1 MAAEVDVL
9 GQPRV
14 QGVIALVHLVAEP
27 GELVAVGDQIGL
39 AVLLRFDC
47 SRAIPVGGVVHRA
60 RDGLVRSHVQGI
72 GQGGKGLRLDLVGIG
87 PLRDG
92 FCRVVGQG
100 ERRLAV
106 RHGEGDDGLVFG
118 KRSALLRR
126 DGEGDARGVDRDGNG
141 IFRGVGISVGLAV
154 ADGGDGDGIA
164 AGPGELN
171 FRGVVPGRFDERL
184 GHERLTA
191 LRKRNEI
198 AARVR
203 DRRPAGS
210 LVRPRDDRGRELLR
224 LDDREGGRV
233 QKIREARVF
242 QAVGPGVDAEGA
254 AEPREDGRILQLR
267 RGLGRAGGVLAAV
280 LAGQGA
286 VLAIEGVRDR
296 SIAAAC
302 DWAEGT
308 GISRHIHDH
317 IGVLDLCSG
326 AAGHAVT
333 DQTADIAVAHDCAAC
348 KAARDRAR
356 AVAANQAAG
365 IVAGRCYG
373 DMQRIALIHGLAG
386 HTDQT
391 ADLARAADPGI
402 HYRAAIDRCR
412 AVADQTADRTCAG
425 DCSILHHAVGRAAA
439 AVQTA
444 DQHTGVDGYTGDR
457 SGIDRQVLGDN
468 VGMAKQACKFRTL
481 RYLYLEVG
489 DHMSRAVERTAERMA
504 RIHADGRKRLVVQV
518 NICGQ
523 HIIGVIDCRFVRSE
537 LAQIRQFFA
546 AFDLVRIRRG
556 AGAAG
561 ETLRHAAVPRGEG
574 GPFRGDGL
582 FRAVHR
588 DGAADAL
595 IALAL
600 DAVAVG
606 LGHEREGIG
615 LPFPRA
621 GLLTAGRMG
630 DGDGGVRRDV
640 REGQLAAGLR
650 RQLDRRIGK
659 AGRLGDRDVAGSVGV
674 AEAGRSIV
682 TAALREGVNDL
693 AGIVLRR
700 LRRDGLS
707 VFALALGQGEVRG
720 RGDDEEVDVIGLLR
734 QRHGVGHVGRRD
746 GEGALLLQIVVLA
759 VVTGDR
765 PAVAALIEAGIDVCR
780 LVLFAVCAH
789 LRGADAGCAGHRDG
803 GVGRLDRQRDG
814 KGRIRVLPLEGGIGI
829 RVCKRAAERGRQ
841 RFEFLR
847 GLRGALLIF
856 GAAAGQIEAG
866 GRFRAVAGAVAKQ
879 RFCIGPSRDAA
890 GGIAVR
896 GRAAQIANQAA
907 KVFTSLK
914 IAPVV
919 AVFNTAACTAGN
931 TAKITVVILSTG
943 DRRLVIAQQDR
954 SAAMRTHDTTGQ
966 GRGGIDRCVVGNSC
980 ALIRAP
986 CDRTAVGTGNA
997 AYITAAKDSR
1007 VLQRNIADRTGVGSC
1022 HQCGINAV
1030 ACLRTLDARVC
1041 DREVMDAAGLADVA
1055 EQAGDRVFAVH
1066 VQAGDGLA
1074 VSVKV
1079 AGEGGGAGSAHRRP
1093 LLRIVPRLV
1102 EGDVFRQNALRAR
1115 LAAVH
1120 EVCKALQLC
1129 TGRDLIDV
1137 ANLGRHN
1144 AVAFPGIA
1152 GRQRDVDRLRR
1163 RADRQELVFDLLIPL
1178 GLDRVGIAAGGK
1190 VIDGRVRFPGRHH
1203 GLFAVPDSDGDGR
1216 IRGRAGHVKG
1226 NGDLVRSRQ
1235 RILNLK
1241 VCAVDL
1247 ERDIFL
1253 ALIAKQLCGVDIAA
1267 VREDPGVCRLRDRL
1281 DGLALLD
1288 GDGRVLGHVG
1298 EHDVPDLRPDGV
1310 EVHICAVQRDGRAV
1324 GVFDRAARRLGPAV
1338 KAVTRVGEGVL
1349 RQVSRTEDAL
1359 LTGRV
1364 RAVVGVEDD
1373 LVREGDGEVLQPDT
1387 VARPIAAEVL
1397 LKADPDLFASLY
1409 LHTVGGIVAHLSAER
1424 FFIRLIEQRLRFLA
1438 RCLRDPV
1445 DLQIIPLGF
1454 RRSLI
1459 GESQLCCLQER
1470 DRQTGFRAADFFV
1483 CRNQRCTVFR
1493 YFQRVDFLFNVFRI
1507 IGNRCCACQC
1517 CEEVLERSVG
1527 IRYCLDC
1534 GNGVD
1539 ARVYLFRAAVGVVVL
1554 ARPALRTDHD
1564 GERVARTDRD
1574 GLVPAHERGIRVPA
1588 GPVVIQ
1594 RIDLRIRQRAFEHAG
1609 EEVLVVRRRNDLDRL
1624 ALRVAERDLIVG
1636 GVDLVQI
1643 NTGHGEAGQGLV
1655 CIIRDTANVRAAEA
1669 GVLHADL
1676 IAAAQ
1681 LFSCSVIRR
1690 QLIREPIVEREHPA
1704 ASAALFQS
1712 VDRRNIGIRMGHGI
1726 PLERFFQAGHRRGVL
1741 VERDLLVDELSMPLC
1756 CAGFPGPVAGI
1767 RSAGIRRVI
1776 FHDHTDR
1783 TDRAAQIERGLT
1795 VAALR
1800 GCLRHSFGLL
1810 FGLLGRDLFG
1820 RSFLCRGLFCR
1831 SQLRVVCRKLLCRVL
1846 RRGLVRGL
1854 RLIDDGPALRLA
1866 RSADGQRIAARRLK
1880 RKLIG
1885 RPAVRGLR
1893 AGQRFAVQTGGVL
1906 HRLAVRLRADRYRK
1920 RRLRRGIDAICQ
1932 CAVQTGLDRDRLLRG
1947 QRVLRSRRQH
1957 VHRQNADEHDQ
1968 CQDQTQ
1974 YSFFHVVRSFFFI
1987 FLRGRICSA
1996 DKGRIY
2002 AKKPPSETSQT
2013 AAVPVR
2019 RAHGKNERTAHKIS
2033 AHKNRHCRES
2043 SS

>member
-1 MAAEVDVL
+1 
-9 GQPRV
+9 
-14 QGVIALVHLVAEP
+14 
-27 GELVAVGDQIGL
+27 
-39 AVLLRFDC
+39 
-47 SRAIPVGGVVHRA
+47 
-60 RDGLVRSHVQGI
+60 
-72 GQGGKGLRLDLVGIG
+72 
-87 PLRDG
+87 
-92 FCRVVGQG
+92 
-100 ERRLAV
+100 
-106 RHGEGDDGLVFG
+106 
-118 KRSALLRR
+118 
-126 DGEGDARGVDRDGNG
+126 
-141 IFRGVGISVGLAV
+141 
-154 ADGGDGDGIA
+154 
-164 AGPGELN
+164 
-171 FRGVVPGRFDERL
+171 
-184 GHERLTA
+184 
-191 LRKRNEI
+191 
-198 AARVR
+198 
-203 DRRPAGS
+203 
-210 LVRPRDDRGRELLR
+210 
-224 LDDREGGRV
+224 
-233 QKIREARVF
+233 
-242 QAVGPGVDAEGA
+242 
-254 AEPREDGRILQLR
+254 
-267 RGLGRAGGVLAAV
+267 
-280 LAGQGA
+280 
-286 VLAIEGVRDR
+286 
-296 SIAAAC
+296 
-302 DWAEGT
+302 
-308 GISRHIHDH
+308 
-317 IGVLDLCSG
+317 
-326 AAGHAVT
+326 
-333 DQTADIAVAHDCAAC
+333 
-348 KAARDRAR
+348 
-356 AVAANQAAG
+356 
-365 IVAGRCYG
+365 
-373 DMQRIALIHGLAG
+373 
-386 HTDQT
+386 
-391 ADLARAADPGI
+391 
-402 HYRAAIDRCR
+402 
-412 AVADQTADRTCAG
+412 
-425 DCSILHHAVGRAAA
+425 
-439 AVQTA
+439 
-444 DQHTGVDGYTGDR
+444 
-457 SGIDRQVLGDN
+457 
-468 VGMAKQACKFRTL
+468 
-481 RYLYLEVG
+481 
-489 DHMSRAVERTAERMA
+489 MSRAVERTAERMA

-523 HIIGVIDCRFVRSE
+523 HIIGGIDCLFVRSE
-537 LAQIRQFFA
+537 LAQIRQLFA

-561 ETLRHAAVPRGEG
+561 EALRHAAVPRGEG

-621 GLLTAGRMG
+621 GLLAAGRMG
-630 DGDGGVRRDV
+630 DSDGGVRRDV

-650 RQLDRRIGK
+650 RQFDRRIGK
-659 AGRLGDRDVAGSVGV
+659 AGRLGDRDVAGNVGV

-682 TAALREGVNDL
+682 IAALREGVNDL

-707 VFALALGQGEVRG
+707 VFALALGQGEVRAHG
-720 RGDDEEVDVIGLLR
+720 VDNEVDVIGLRR

-765 PAVAALIEAGIDVCR
+765 PAVAALIEAGIDVGR

-847 GLRGALLIF
+847 GLRGALRIF
-856 GAAAGQIEAG
+856 AAAAGQIEAG
-866 GRFRAVAGAVAKQ
+866 GRFRTVTGAVAEQ
-879 RFCIGPSRDAA
+879 RFCIRPSRDAA

-954 SAAMRTHDTTGQ
+954 SAAMRTHDTTGR

-1007 VLQRNIADRTGVGSC
+1007 VLQRNIADRTGAGSC

-1030 ACLRTLDARVC
+1030 AGFRALDACVR
-1041 DREVMDAAGLADVA
+1041 DREVVDAAGLADVA

-1093 LLRIVPRLV
+1093 LLRIVARLV

-1115 LAAVH
+1115 FFPVH
-1120 EVCKALQLC
+1120 EVGKALQLC

-1203 GLFAVPDSDGDGR
+1203 GLFAVPDSDSDGR

-1253 ALIAKQLCGVDIAA
+1253 ALIAKQLCGVGIAA
-1267 VREDPGVCRLRDRL
+1267 VREDPGVRRLRDRL

-1288 GDGRVLGHVG
+1288 GDGRARGHLG

-1338 KAVTRVGEGVL
+1338 KAVARVGEGVL

-1364 RAVVGVEDD
+1364 RAVVGVEGD
-1373 LVREGDGEVLQPDT
+1373 LVREGDGEVFQINA
-1387 VARPIAAEVL
+1387 VFAAVGAAVL
-1397 LKADPDLFASLY
+1397 LICQLEGVSGLQLDGVVRKLGHSLASVL
-1409 LHTVGGIVAHLSAER
+1409 LDAGVAGCTR
-1424 FFIRLIEQRLRFLA
+1424 FFDA
-1438 RCLRDPV
+1438 DV
-1445 DLQIIPLGF
+1445 QIVPPRGSITAFAGSF
-1454 RRSLI
+1454 I
-1459 GESQLCCLQER
+1459 CKAQLCRLFEREGDCGIRIVHPSVRGFQDAILHVKRILRVVRDIGDCL
-1470 DRQTGFRAADFFV
+1470 
-1483 CRNQRCTVFR
+1483 
-1493 YFQRVDFLFNVFRI
+1493 DFLR
-1507 IGNRCCACQC
+1507 
-1517 CEEVLERSVG
+1517 EEVLECNISACRTFNS
-1527 IRYCLDC
+1527 D
-1534 GNGVD
+1534 GVD
-1539 ARVYLFRAAVGVVVL
+1539 ARVYILCLDIATIIH
-1554 ARPALRTDHD
+1554 ARPALCTDHN
-1564 GERVARTDRD
+1564 GERVALFDRD
-1574 GLVPAHERGIRVPA
+1574 SFVSAHERGICVPA
-1588 GPVVIQ
+1588 VFVVIQ
-1594 RIDLRIRQRAFEHAG
+1594 RLDLRICQCAFEHAG
-1609 EEVLVVRRRNDLDRL
+1609 EEILVGRRRDDLDRL
-1624 ALRVAERDLIVG
+1624 ALRVAEQDFIVARVNFLQLRTSHG
-1636 GVDLVQI
+1636 KVGQI
-1643 NTGHGEAGQGLV
+1643 LDFFIKE
-1655 CIIRDTANVRAAEA
+1655 TANIFAHTA

-1676 IAAAQ
+1676 IAVTQ
-1681 LFSCSVIRR
+1681 FFSGPIRWWRMTGEPVIK
-1690 QLIREPIVEREHPA
+1690 REHPSKTVA
-1704 ASAALFQS
+1704 RRIRFQPA
-1712 VDRRNIGIRMGHGI
+1712 DLRNITVRVGHGI
-1726 PLERFFQAGHRRGVL
+1726 ALDRIRDASHRRGVL
-1741 VERDLLVDELSMPLC
+1741 VECDLLVDELPMPLLR
-1756 CAGFPGPVAGI
+1756 AGFPGPVAGI
-1767 RSAGIRRVI
+1767 RSAGICRVVL
-1776 FHDHTDR
+1776 HDHADR
-1783 TDRAAQIERGLT
+1783 TDRTAQIDRGLT

-1800 GCLRHSFGLL
+1800 GCLRHGFGLL
-1810 FGLLGRDLFG
+1810 PGLLGRDLFG
-1820 RSFLCRGLFCR
+1820 RSQLWVICRNI
-1831 SQLRVVCRKLLCRVL
+1831 LCRVL

-1854 RLIDDGPALRLA
+1854 RLIDDSPALRLA
-1866 RSADGQRIAARRLK
+1866 RGADGQRIAARRLK

-1906 HRLAVRLRADRYRK
+1906 HRLAVRLCADRYRK
-1920 RRLRRGIDAICQ
+1920 RRLRRRIDAVCQ
-1932 CAVQTGLDRDRLLRG
+1932 RTVQTGLDRDRLLRR
-1947 QRVLRSRRQH
+1947 QRVRRSRRQH
-1957 VHRQNADEHDQ
+1957 VHRQDADEHDQ

-1996 DKGRIY
+1996 GMGRIY

-2033 AHKNRHCRES
+2033 AHKNSTLQGELVLNVSHPES
-2043 SS
+2043 AGYLRPDSNSSDLQSGGSGILRVRFLPSHRAQVPAMATFRSRSAWLLWNVLLLTAPVEWIGYLSFFIADCQA

>member
-1 MAAEVDVL
+1 
-9 GQPRV
+9 
-14 QGVIALVHLVAEP
+14 
-27 GELVAVGDQIGL
+27 
-39 AVLLRFDC
+39 
-47 SRAIPVGGVVHRA
+47 
-60 RDGLVRSHVQGI
+60 
-72 GQGGKGLRLDLVGIG
+72 
-87 PLRDG
+87 
-92 FCRVVGQG
+92 
-100 ERRLAV
+100 
-106 RHGEGDDGLVFG
+106 
-118 KRSALLRR
+118 
-126 DGEGDARGVDRDGNG
+126 
-141 IFRGVGISVGLAV
+141 
-154 ADGGDGDGIA
+154 
-164 AGPGELN
+164 
-171 FRGVVPGRFDERL
+171 
-184 GHERLTA
+184 
-191 LRKRNEI
+191 
-198 AARVR
+198 
-203 DRRPAGS
+203 
-210 LVRPRDDRGRELLR
+210 
-224 LDDREGGRV
+224 
-233 QKIREARVF
+233 
-242 QAVGPGVDAEGA
+242 
-254 AEPREDGRILQLR
+254 
-267 RGLGRAGGVLAAV
+267 
-280 LAGQGA
+280 
-286 VLAIEGVRDR
+286 
-296 SIAAAC
+296 
-302 DWAEGT
+302 
-308 GISRHIHDH
+308 
-317 IGVLDLCSG
+317 
-326 AAGHAVT
+326 
-333 DQTADIAVAHDCAAC
+333 
-348 KAARDRAR
+348 
-356 AVAANQAAG
+356 
-365 IVAGRCYG
+365 
-373 DMQRIALIHGLAG
+373 
-386 HTDQT
+386 
-391 ADLARAADPGI
+391 
-402 HYRAAIDRCR
+402 
-412 AVADQTADRTCAG
+412 
-425 DCSILHHAVGRAAA
+425 
-439 AVQTA
+439 
-444 DQHTGVDGYTGDR
+444 
-457 SGIDRQVLGDN
+457 
-468 VGMAKQACKFRTL
+468 
-481 RYLYLEVG
+481 
-489 DHMSRAVERTAERMA
+489 
-504 RIHADGRKRLVVQV
+504 
-518 NICGQ
+518 
-523 HIIGVIDCRFVRSE
+523 
-537 LAQIRQFFA
+537 
-546 AFDLVRIRRG
+546 
-556 AGAAG
+556 
-561 ETLRHAAVPRGEG
+561 
-574 GPFRGDGL
+574 
-582 FRAVHR
+582 
-588 DGAADAL
+588 
-595 IALAL
+595 
-600 DAVAVG
+600 
-606 LGHEREGIG
+606 
-615 LPFPRA
+615 
-621 GLLTAGRMG
+621 
-630 DGDGGVRRDV
+630 
-640 REGQLAAGLR
+640 
-650 RQLDRRIGK
+650 
-659 AGRLGDRDVAGSVGV
+659 
-674 AEAGRSIV
+674 
-682 TAALREGVNDL
+682 
-693 AGIVLRR
+693 
-700 LRRDGLS
+700 
-707 VFALALGQGEVRG
+707 
-720 RGDDEEVDVIGLLR
+720 
-734 QRHGVGHVGRRD
+734 
-746 GEGALLLQIVVLA
+746 
-759 VVTGDR
+759 
-765 PAVAALIEAGIDVCR
+765 
-780 LVLFAVCAH
+780 
-789 LRGADAGCAGHRDG
+789 
-803 GVGRLDRQRDG
+803 
-814 KGRIRVLPLEGGIGI
+814 
-829 RVCKRAAERGRQ
+829 
-841 RFEFLR
+841 
-847 GLRGALLIF
+847 
-856 GAAAGQIEAG
+856 
-866 GRFRAVAGAVAKQ
+866 
-879 RFCIGPSRDAA
+879 
-890 GGIAVR
+890 
-896 GRAAQIANQAA
+896 
-907 KVFTSLK
+907 
-914 IAPVV
+914 
-919 AVFNTAACTAGN
+919 
-931 TAKITVVILSTG
+931 
-943 DRRLVIAQQDR
+943 
-954 SAAMRTHDTTGQ
+954 
-966 GRGGIDRCVVGNSC
+966 
-980 ALIRAP
+980 
-986 CDRTAVGTGNA
+986 
-997 AYITAAKDSR
+997 
-1007 VLQRNIADRTGVGSC
+1007 
-1022 HQCGINAV
+1022 
-1030 ACLRTLDARVC
+1030 
-1041 DREVMDAAGLADVA
+1041 MDAAGLADVA

-1074 VSVKV
+1074 VAVKV

-1102 EGDVFRQNALRAR
+1102 EGDVLRQNALRAR
-1115 LAAVH
+1115 FFPVH
-1120 EVCKALQLC
+1120 EVGKALQLC

-1163 RADRQELVFDLLIPL
+1163 RANRQELVFDLLIPL

-1216 IRGRAGHVKG
+1216 IHGRAGHVKG

-1253 ALIAKQLCGVDIAA
+1253 ALIAKQLCRVGIAA
-1267 VREDPGVCRLRDRL
+1267 VREDPGVRRLRDRL

-1288 GDGRVLGHVG
+1288 GDGHVLGHVG
-1298 EHDVPDLRPDGV
+1298 ERDGPDLRPDGV

-1359 LTGRV
+1359 LAGRV

-1387 VARPIAAEVL
+1387 VARPIAAEIL
-1397 LKADPDLFASLY
+1397 LKADPDLFTSLY

-1470 DRQTGFRAADFFV
+1470 DRQTGFRFADFFV

-1539 ARVYLFRAAVGVVVL
+1539 ARIYLFRTAVGAIVL

-1564 GERVARTDRD
+1564 GERVALFDRD
-1574 GLVPAHERGIRVPA
+1574 SFVSAHERGICVPA
-1588 GPVVIQ
+1588 VFVVIQ

-1636 GVDLVQI
+1636 GVDLVQLR
-1643 NTGHGEAGQGLV
+1643 TGHGEVGQGLV
-1655 CIIRDTANVRAAEA
+1655 FIIRDTADIRTHFA

-1676 IAAAQ
+1676 IAVTQ
-1681 LFSCSVIRR
+1681 LFLCRICCRQIIGEPFVECVHPANAVIRR
-1690 QLIREPIVEREHPA
+1690 IRFQPA
-1704 ASAALFQS
+1704 DL
-1712 VDRRNIGIRMGHGI
+1712 RNITVRVGHGI
-1726 PLERFFQAGHRRGVL
+1726 ALDRIRDAGHRRGVL
-1741 VERDLLVDELSMPLC
+1741 VERDLLVDELPMPLC
-1756 CAGFPGPVAGI
+1756 RTGFPGPVAGI

-1776 FHDHTDR
+1776 FHDHADR
-1783 TDRAAQIERGLT
+1783 TDRTAQIDRGLA

-1800 GCLRHSFGLL
+1800 GRLRFGFGRLL
-1810 FGLLGRDLFG
+1810 GLLGRDLFG

-1831 SQLRVVCRKLLCRVL
+1831 SQLRVVCRKLL

>member
-1 MAAEVDVL
+1 M
-9 GQPRV
+9 
-14 QGVIALVHLVAEP
+14 
-27 GELVAVGDQIGL
+27 
-39 AVLLRFDC
+39 
-47 SRAIPVGGVVHRA
+47 HRE

-106 RHGEGDDGLVFG
+106 RHGEGDGGLVFG

-154 ADGGDGDGIA
+154 ADGDDGDGIA

-184 GHERLTA
+184 GQERLTA

-203 DRRPAGS
+203 DRRPAGR
-210 LVRPRDDRGRELLR
+210 LIRPRDDRGRELLR

-254 AEPREDGRILQLR
+254 AELREDGRILQLR

-286 VLAIEGVRDR
+286 VAAVEGAGSRYGD
-296 SIAAAC
+296 IAAAC
-302 DWAEGT
+302 KRAKLPGT
-308 GISRHIHDH
+308 GRHVSNSIRR
-317 IGVLDLCSG
+317 LDLCFAIRTAVADH
-326 AAGHAVT
+326 AADVAVARHRAAAHKAVRDIACVAAA
-333 DQTADIAVAHDCAAC
+333 DQT
-348 KAARDRAR
+348 
-356 AVAANQAAG
+356 AG
-365 IVAGRCYG
+365 IVAGRRYG
-373 DMQRIALIHGLAG
+373 NMQGVALRHSLADLRNQAADIFCTGDCRIDHCALRHSRAG
-386 HTDQT
+386 ITDQ
-391 ADLARAADPGI
+391 AAGQV
-402 HYRAAIDRCR
+402 AAASHR
-412 AVADQTADRTCAG
+412 AV
-425 DCSILHHAVGRAAA
+425 LHHAVRDRAGAICSADQSADVAGRAGDRRVVDRQILNGSPIHTAK
-439 AVQTA
+439 QTA
-444 DQHTGVDGYTGDR
+444 ERFCSVD
-457 SGIDRQVLGDN
+457 
-468 VGMAKQACKFRTL
+468 
-481 RYLYLEVG
+481 LEVG
-489 DHMSRAVERTAERMA
+489 DGIASTVEDALKLIRAA
-504 RIHADGRKRLVVQV
+504 RANGRKHVVGKV
-518 NICGQ
+518 NIRGQ
-523 HIIGVIDCRFVRSE
+523 LIVEAAGISALCAEF
-537 LAQIRQFFA
+537 AQIRQLRA
-546 AFDLVRIRRG
+546 AFNEIRIRLG
-556 AGAAG
+556 AGAG
-561 ETLRHAAVPRGEG
+561 EALRHAAVPRGEG
-574 GPFRGDGL
+574 GPFRGNGL

-621 GLLTAGRMG
+621 GLLAAGRMG

-659 AGRLGDRDVAGSVGV
+659 AGRLGDRDVARSVGV

-682 TAALREGVNDL
+682 IAALREGVNDL

-707 VFALALGQGEVRG
+707 VSALALGQGEVHAHG
-720 RGDDEEVDVIGLLR
+720 VDNEVDVIGLRR

-765 PAVAALIEAGIDVCR
+765 PAVAALIEAGIDVGR

-814 KGRIRVLPLEGGIGI
+814 KGRIRVLPLEGGIRI

-847 GLRGALLIF
+847 GLRGALRIF

-866 GRFRAVAGAVAKQ
+866 GRFRAVAGAVAEQ

-890 GGIAVR
+890 GGVAVR
-896 GRAAQIANQAA
+896 GRAAQRARNAA
-907 KVFTSLK
+907 KISAGLDISPVIAAFDRAGTFILTS
-914 IAPVV
+914 
-919 AVFNTAACTAGN
+919 NTANMAN
-931 TAKITVVILSTG
+931 VLFSTR
-943 DRRLVIAQQDR
+943 DPRQVIAER
-954 SAAMRTHDTTGQ
+954 NR
-966 GRGGIDRCVVGNSC
+966 
-980 ALIRAP
+980 P
-986 CDRTAVGTGNA
+986 AVLAGNA
-997 AYITAAKDSR
+997 ASQRIIGTGGFFIVCYGRAFVCAARDRALIESCNAACIAAAGNHR
-1007 VLQRNIADRTGVGSC
+1007 VFQRDIADRTGIR
-1022 HQCGINAV
+1022 CGGERRIN
-1030 ACLRTLDARVC
+1030 LRIVRAGLHALDARVC

-1074 VSVKV
+1074 VAVKV

-1102 EGDVFRQNALRAR
+1102 EGDVLRQNALRAR
-1115 LAAVH
+1115 FFPVH
-1120 EVCKALQLC
+1120 EVGKALQLC

-1152 GRQRDVDRLRR
+1152 VRQRDVDRLRR

-1253 ALIAKQLCGVDIAA
+1253 ALIAKQLCGVGIAA

-1373 LVREGDGEVLQPDT
+1373 LVRKGDGEVLQPDT

-1470 DRQTGFRAADFFV
+1470 DRQTGFRFADFFV

-1539 ARVYLFRAAVGVVVL
+1539 ARIYLFRTAVGAIVL

-1564 GERVARTDRD
+1564 GERVALFDRD
-1574 GLVPAHERGIRVPA
+1574 GLAAAHERSIRVPA
-1588 GPVVIQ
+1588 VFVVIQ
-1594 RIDLRIRQRAFEHAG
+1594 RIDLRIRQCTFEHAG
-1609 EEVLVVRRRNDLDRL
+1609 EEILIGCRRDDLDRF
-1624 ALRVAERDLIVG
+1624 ALRVTKRDLIVG
-1636 GVDLVQI
+1636 GVDLVQLR
-1643 NTGHGEAGQGLV
+1643 TGHGEAG
-1655 CIIRDTANVRAAEA
+1655 
-1669 GVLHADL
+1669 
-1676 IAAAQ
+1676 
-1681 LFSCSVIRR
+1681 
-1690 QLIREPIVEREHPA
+1690 
-1704 ASAALFQS
+1704 
-1712 VDRRNIGIRMGHGI
+1712 
-1726 PLERFFQAGHRRGVL
+1726 
-1741 VERDLLVDELSMPLC
+1741 
-1756 CAGFPGPVAGI
+1756 
-1767 RSAGIRRVI
+1767 
-1776 FHDHTDR
+1776 
-1783 TDRAAQIERGLT
+1783 
-1795 VAALR
+1795 
-1800 GCLRHSFGLL
+1800 
-1810 FGLLGRDLFG
+1810 
-1820 RSFLCRGLFCR
+1820 
-1831 SQLRVVCRKLLCRVL
+1831 
-1846 RRGLVRGL
+1846 
-1854 RLIDDGPALRLA
+1854 
-1866 RSADGQRIAARRLK
+1866 
-1880 RKLIG
+1880 
-1885 RPAVRGLR
+1885 
-1893 AGQRFAVQTGGVL
+1893 
-1906 HRLAVRLRADRYRK
+1906 
-1920 RRLRRGIDAICQ
+1920 
-1932 CAVQTGLDRDRLLRG
+1932 
-1947 QRVLRSRRQH
+1947 
-1957 VHRQNADEHDQ
+1957 
-1968 CQDQTQ
+1968 
-1974 YSFFHVVRSFFFI
+1974 
-1987 FLRGRICSA
+1987 
-1996 DKGRIY
+1996 
-2002 AKKPPSETSQT
+2002 
-2013 AAVPVR
+2013 
-2019 RAHGKNERTAHKIS
+2019 
-2033 AHKNRHCRES
+2033 
-2043 SS
+2043 

>member
-1 MAAEVDVL
+1 
-9 GQPRV
+9 
-14 QGVIALVHLVAEP
+14 
-27 GELVAVGDQIGL
+27 
-39 AVLLRFDC
+39 
-47 SRAIPVGGVVHRA
+47 
-60 RDGLVRSHVQGI
+60 
-72 GQGGKGLRLDLVGIG
+72 
-87 PLRDG
+87 
-92 FCRVVGQG
+92 
-100 ERRLAV
+100 
-106 RHGEGDDGLVFG
+106 
-118 KRSALLRR
+118 
-126 DGEGDARGVDRDGNG
+126 
-141 IFRGVGISVGLAV
+141 
-154 ADGGDGDGIA
+154 
-164 AGPGELN
+164 
-171 FRGVVPGRFDERL
+171 
-184 GHERLTA
+184 
-191 LRKRNEI
+191 
-198 AARVR
+198 
-203 DRRPAGS
+203 
-210 LVRPRDDRGRELLR
+210 
-224 LDDREGGRV
+224 
-233 QKIREARVF
+233 
-242 QAVGPGVDAEGA
+242 
-254 AEPREDGRILQLR
+254 
-267 RGLGRAGGVLAAV
+267 
-280 LAGQGA
+280 
-286 VLAIEGVRDR
+286 
-296 SIAAAC
+296 
-302 DWAEGT
+302 
-308 GISRHIHDH
+308 
-317 IGVLDLCSG
+317 
-326 AAGHAVT
+326 
-333 DQTADIAVAHDCAAC
+333 
-348 KAARDRAR
+348 
-356 AVAANQAAG
+356 
-365 IVAGRCYG
+365 
-373 DMQRIALIHGLAG
+373 MQRIALIHSLAG

-523 HIIGVIDCRFVRSE
+523 HIIGVIDCLFVRSE
-537 LAQIRQFFA
+537 LAQIRQLFA

-561 ETLRHAAVPRGEG
+561 EALRHAAVPRGEG

-650 RQLDRRIGK
+650 RQFDRHIGK
-659 AGRLGDRDVAGSVGV
+659 AGRLGNRDVAGSVGV

-682 TAALREGVNDL
+682 IAALREGVNDL

-707 VFALALGQGEVRG
+707 VFALALGQGEVHAHG
-720 RGDDEEVDVIGLLR
+720 VDNEVDVIGLRR

-765 PAVAALIEAGIDVCR
+765 PAVAALIEAGIDVGS
-780 LVLFAVCAH
+780 LVRFFVFAH

-847 GLRGALLIF
+847 GLRGALRIF

-866 GRFRAVAGAVAKQ
+866 GRFRAVAGAVAEQ
-879 RFCIGPSRDAA
+879 RFCIRPSRDAA
-890 GGIAVR
+890 GGVAVR
-896 GRAAQIANQAA
+896 GCAAQIARNAA
-907 KVFTSLK
+907 KISAGLDISPV
-914 IAPVV
+914 IA
-919 AVFNTAACTAGN
+919 AFDRAGTFILAGN
-931 TAKITVVILSTG
+931 TANMAAVLFSTC
-943 DRRLVIAQQDR
+943 DPRQVIAERD
-954 SAAMRTHDTTGQ
+954 
-966 GRGGIDRCVVGNSC
+966 C
-980 ALIRAP
+980 P
-986 CDRTAVGTGNA
+986 AVLAGNA
-997 AYITAAKDSR
+997 ASQRIIGTGGFFIVCYGRAFVCAARDRALIESCNAACIAAAGNHR
-1007 VLQRNIADRTGVGSC
+1007 VFQRDIADRTGIR
-1022 HQCGINAV
+1022 CGGERRIN
-1030 ACLRTLDARVC
+1030 LRIVRASLHALDARVC

-1074 VSVKV
+1074 VAVKV

-1102 EGDVFRQNALRAR
+1102 EGDVLRQNALRAR
-1115 LAAVH
+1115 FFPVH
-1120 EVCKALQLC
+1120 EVGKALQLC

-1178 GLDRVGIAAGGK
+1178 GLDRVGIVAGGK

-1253 ALIAKQLCGVDIAA
+1253 ALIAKQLCGVGIAA

-1288 GDGRVLGHVG
+1288 GDGRALGHVG
-1298 EHDVPDLRPDGV
+1298 ERDGPDLRPDGV

-1397 LKADPDLFASLY
+1397 LKADPDLFASLC

-1470 DRQTGFRAADFFV
+1470 DRQTGFRFADFFV

-1539 ARVYLFRAAVGVVVL
+1539 ARIYLFRTAVGAIVL

-1564 GERVARTDRD
+1564 GERVALFDRD
-1574 GLVPAHERGIRVPA
+1574 SFVSAHERGICVPA
-1588 GPVVIQ
+1588 VFVVIQ

-1704 ASAALFQS
+1704 ASAALFQP

-1741 VERDLLVDELSMPLC
+1741 VERDLLVDELPMPLC
-1756 CAGFPGPVAGI
+1756 RTGFPGPVAGI

-1776 FHDHTDR
+1776 FHDHADR
-1783 TDRAAQIERGLT
+1783 TDRTAQIERGLT

-1800 GCLRHSFGLL
+1800 GCLRHGFGLL
-1810 FGLLGRDLFG
+1810 LGLLGRDLFG

-1854 RLIDDGPALRLA
+1854 RLIDDGAALRLA
-1866 RSADGQRIAARRLK
+1866 RGADGQRIAALRLK

-1920 RRLRRGIDAICQ
+1920 RRLRRSIDAICQ
-1932 CAVQTGLDRDRLLRG
+1932 CVVQTGLDRDRLLRG
-1947 QRVLRSRRQH
+1947 QLVRRFRRQH

-1968 CQDQTQ
+1968 CQNQTQ

-1996 DKGRIY
+1996 GMGRIY

>member
-1 MAAEVDVL
+1 M
-9 GQPRV
+9 
-14 QGVIALVHLVAEP
+14 
-27 GELVAVGDQIGL
+27 
-39 AVLLRFDC
+39 
-47 SRAIPVGGVVHRA
+47 HRE

-126 DGEGDARGVDRDGNG
+126 DGEGDARGVDRDGSG

-154 ADGGDGDGIA
+154 ADGDDGDGIA

-184 GHERLTA
+184 GQERLTA

-203 DRRPAGS
+203 DRRPAGR
-210 LVRPRDDRGRELLR
+210 LIRPRDDRGRELLR

-254 AEPREDGRILQLR
+254 AELREDGRILQLR

-286 VLAIEGVRDR
+286 VAAVEGAGSRYGD
-296 SIAAAC
+296 IAAAC
-302 DWAEGT
+302 KRAKLPGT
-308 GISRHIHDH
+308 GRHVSNSIRR
-317 IGVLDLCSG
+317 LDLCFAIRTAVADH
-326 AAGHAVT
+326 AADVAVARHRAAAHKAVRDIACVAAA
-333 DQTADIAVAHDCAAC
+333 DQT
-348 KAARDRAR
+348 
-356 AVAANQAAG
+356 AG
-365 IVAGRCYG
+365 IVAGRRYG
-373 DMQRIALIHGLAG
+373 NMQGVALRHSLADLRNQAADIFCTGDCRIDHCALRHSRAG
-386 HTDQT
+386 ITDQ
-391 ADLARAADPGI
+391 AAGQV
-402 HYRAAIDRCR
+402 AAASHR
-412 AVADQTADRTCAG
+412 AV
-425 DCSILHHAVGRAAA
+425 LHHAVRDRAGAICSADQSADVAGRAGDRRVVDRQILNGSPIHTAK
-439 AVQTA
+439 QTA
-444 DQHTGVDGYTGDR
+444 ERFCSVD
-457 SGIDRQVLGDN
+457 
-468 VGMAKQACKFRTL
+468 
-481 RYLYLEVG
+481 LEVG
-489 DHMSRAVERTAERMA
+489 DGIASTVEDALKLIRAA
-504 RIHADGRKRLVVQV
+504 RANGRKHVVGKV
-518 NICGQ
+518 NIRGQ
-523 HIIGVIDCRFVRSE
+523 LIVEAAGISALCAEF
-537 LAQIRQFFA
+537 AQIRQLRA
-546 AFDLVRIRRG
+546 AFNEIRIRLG
-556 AGAAG
+556 AGAG
-561 ETLRHAAVPRGEG
+561 EALRHAAVPRGEG
-574 GPFRGDGL
+574 GPFRGNGL

-621 GLLTAGRMG
+621 GLLAAGRMG

-650 RQLDRRIGK
+650 RQFDRRIGK

-682 TAALREGVNDL
+682 IAALREGVNDL

-707 VFALALGQGEVRG
+707 VFALALGQGEVRAHG
-720 RGDDEEVDVIGLLR
+720 VDNEVDVIGLRR

-765 PAVAALIEAGIDVCR
+765 PAVAALIEAGIDVGR

-847 GLRGALLIF
+847 GLRGALRIF

-866 GRFRAVAGAVAKQ
+866 GRFRAVAGAVAEQ

-890 GGIAVR
+890 GGVAVR
-896 GRAAQIANQAA
+896 GRAAQIARNAA
-907 KVFTSLK
+907 KISAGLDISPVIAAFDRAGTFILTS
-914 IAPVV
+914 
-919 AVFNTAACTAGN
+919 NTANMANVLVSACDPRQVIAERDRPAVLACNTASQRIIGTGGFFIMCYGCTFICAARDRAIIESCNAARIAAAGN
-931 TAKITVVILSTG
+931 
-943 DRRLVIAQQDR
+943 
-954 SAAMRTHDTTGQ
+954 H
-966 GRGGIDRCVVGNSC
+966 
-980 ALIRAP
+980 
-986 CDRTAVGTGNA
+986 
-997 AYITAAKDSR
+997 R
-1007 VLQRNIADRTGVGSC
+1007 VFQRNIADRTGVGSC

-1030 ACLRTLDARVC
+1030 AGFRALDACVC

-1074 VSVKV
+1074 VAVKV

-1102 EGDVFRQNALRAR
+1102 EGDVLRQNALRAR
-1115 LAAVH
+1115 FFPVH
-1120 EVCKALQLC
+1120 EVGKALQLC

-1216 IRGRAGHVKG
+1216 IHGRAGHVKG

-1253 ALIAKQLCGVDIAA
+1253 ALIAKQLCGVGIAA

-1373 LVREGDGEVLQPDT
+1373 LVRKGDGEVLQPDT

-1470 DRQTGFRAADFFV
+1470 DRQTGFRFADFFV

-1539 ARVYLFRAAVGVVVL
+1539 ARIYLFRTAVGAIVL
-1554 ARPALRTDHD
+1554 ARPAPRTDHD
-1564 GERVARTDRD
+1564 GERVALFDRD
-1574 GLVPAHERGIRVPA
+1574 GLAAAHERSIRVPA
-1588 GPVVIQ
+1588 VFVVIQ
-1594 RIDLRIRQRAFEHAG
+1594 RIDLRIRQCTFEHAG
-1609 EEVLVVRRRNDLDRL
+1609 EEILIGCRRDDLDRL
-1624 ALRVAERDLIVG
+1624 ALLVTKRDLIVG
-1636 GVDLVQI
+1636 GVDLVQLR
-1643 NTGHGEAGQGLV
+1643 TGHGEVGQGLV
-1655 CIIRDTANVRAAEA
+1655 FIIRDTADIRTHFA

-1676 IAAAQ
+1676 IAVTQ
-1681 LFSCSVIRR
+1681 LFLCRICCRQIIGEPFVECVHPANAVIRR
-1690 QLIREPIVEREHPA
+1690 IRFQPA
-1704 ASAALFQS
+1704 DL
-1712 VDRRNIGIRMGHGI
+1712 RNITVRVGHGI
-1726 PLERFFQAGHRRGVL
+1726 ALDRIRDAGHRRGVL
-1741 VERDLLVDELSMPLC
+1741 VERDLLVDELPMPLC
-1756 CAGFPGPVAGI
+1756 RTGFPGPVAGI

-1776 FHDHTDR
+1776 FHDHADR
-1783 TDRAAQIERGLT
+1783 TDRTAQIDRGLT

-1800 GCLRHSFGLL
+1800 GCLRHGFGRLL
-1810 FGLLGRDLFG
+1810 GLLGRDLFG

-1947 QRVLRSRRQH
+1947 QLVRRFRRQH

-1974 YSFFHVVRSFFFI
+1974 YSFFHLVRSFFFI

>member
-39 AVLLRFDC
+39 AVLLRFDRG
-47 SRAIPVGGVVHRA
+47 RAVPVGGVVHRE

-106 RHGEGDDGLVFG
+106 RHGEGDGGLVFG

-126 DGEGDARGVDRDGNG
+126 DGEGDARGVDRDGSG

-254 AEPREDGRILQLR
+254 AELREDGRILQLR

-302 DWAEGT
+302 DWAEGA

-333 DQTADIAVAHDCAAC
+333 DQTADIAVARDCAAC

-391 ADLARAADPGI
+391 ADLARAADRGI

-523 HIIGVIDCRFVRSE
+523 HIIGVIDCLFVRSE
-537 LAQIRQFFA
+537 LAQIRQLFA

-561 ETLRHAAVPRGEG
+561 EALRHAAVPRGEG

-621 GLLTAGRMG
+621 GLLAAGRMG

-650 RQLDRRIGK
+650 RQFDRRIGK

-682 TAALREGVNDL
+682 IAALREGVNDL

-707 VFALALGQGEVRG
+707 VFALALGQGEVRAHG
-720 RGDDEEVDVIGLLR
+720 IDNEVDVIGLRR

-765 PAVAALIEAGIDVCR
+765 PAVVALIEAGIDVGR
-780 LVLFAVCAH
+780 LVRFFVFAH

-847 GLRGALLIF
+847 GLRGALRIF

-866 GRFRAVAGAVAKQ
+866 GRFRAVAGAVAEQ

-890 GGIAVR
+890 GGVAVR
-896 GRAAQIANQAA
+896 GRAAQIARNAA
-907 KVFTSLK
+907 KISAGLDISPV
-914 IAPVV
+914 IA
-919 AVFNTAACTAGN
+919 AFDRAGTFILAGN
-931 TAKITVVILSTG
+931 TTNMANVLVSAC
-943 DRRLVIAQQDR
+943 DSRQVIAERDR
-954 SAAMRTHDTTGQ
+954 
-966 GRGGIDRCVVGNSC
+966 
-980 ALIRAP
+980 P
-986 CDRTAVGTGNA
+986 AVLAGNA
-997 AYITAAKDSR
+997 ASQRIIGAGGFFIVCNGSAFVCAARDRALIESCNAACIAAAGNHR
-1007 VLQRNIADRTGVGSC
+1007 VFQRDIADRTGIR
-1022 HQCGINAV
+1022 CGGERRIN
-1030 ACLRTLDARVC
+1030 LRIVRAGLHALDARVC
-1041 DREVMDAAGLADVA
+1041 DREVVDAAGLADVA

-1074 VSVKV
+1074 VAVKV

-1102 EGDVFRQNALRAR
+1102 EGDVLRQNALRAR
-1115 LAAVH
+1115 FFPIH
-1120 EVCKALQLC
+1120 EVGKALQLRA
-1129 TGRDLIDV
+1129 GRDLIDV

-1144 AVAFPGIA
+1144 AVTFPGIA

-1163 RADRQELVFDLLIPL
+1163 RADRQGLVFDLLIPL

-1253 ALIAKQLCGVDIAA
+1253 ALIAKHLCGVGIAA

-1298 EHDVPDLRPDGV
+1298 ERDGPDLRPDGV

-1373 LVREGDGEVLQPDT
+1373 LVRKGDGEVLQPDT

-1397 LKADPDLFASLY
+1397 LKADPDLFTSLY

-1470 DRQTGFRAADFFV
+1470 DRQTGFRFADFFV

-1539 ARVYLFRAAVGVVVL
+1539 ARIYLFRTAVGAIVL

-1564 GERVARTDRD
+1564 GERVALFDRD
-1574 GLVPAHERGIRVPA
+1574 SFVSAHERGICVPA
-1588 GPVVIQ
+1588 VFVVIQ

-1676 IAAAQ
+1676 IAAA
-1681 LFSCSVIRR
+1681 
-1690 QLIREPIVEREHPA
+1690 
-1704 ASAALFQS
+1704 
-1712 VDRRNIGIRMGHGI
+1712 
-1726 PLERFFQAGHRRGVL
+1726 
-1741 VERDLLVDELSMPLC
+1741 
-1756 CAGFPGPVAGI
+1756 
-1767 RSAGIRRVI
+1767 
-1776 FHDHTDR
+1776 
-1783 TDRAAQIERGLT
+1783 
-1795 VAALR
+1795 
-1800 GCLRHSFGLL
+1800 
-1810 FGLLGRDLFG
+1810 
-1820 RSFLCRGLFCR
+1820 
-1831 SQLRVVCRKLLCRVL
+1831 
-1846 RRGLVRGL
+1846 
-1854 RLIDDGPALRLA
+1854 
-1866 RSADGQRIAARRLK
+1866 
-1880 RKLIG
+1880 
-1885 RPAVRGLR
+1885 
-1893 AGQRFAVQTGGVL
+1893 
-1906 HRLAVRLRADRYRK
+1906 
-1920 RRLRRGIDAICQ
+1920 
-1932 CAVQTGLDRDRLLRG
+1932 
-1947 QRVLRSRRQH
+1947 
-1957 VHRQNADEHDQ
+1957 
-1968 CQDQTQ
+1968 
-1974 YSFFHVVRSFFFI
+1974 
-1987 FLRGRICSA
+1987 
-1996 DKGRIY
+1996 
-2002 AKKPPSETSQT
+2002 
-2013 AAVPVR
+2013 
-2019 RAHGKNERTAHKIS
+2019 
-2033 AHKNRHCRES
+2033 
-2043 SS
+2043 